1 MEEITITAPTCDTN
15 DKIVLTS
22 NAILPANA
30 TGANA
35 DYNKTIRIPKKK
47 NVIRK
52 KKEVKEKVKEE
63 VKEEDPTIPG
73 ETDIRVWEWGRDSLY
88 LKPCHIECDENGNYC
103 DCPGPVYDFTTKK
116 KLGSYLGSPNGF
128 SADFYDPR
136 DGPFDDS
143 QPVTHYVTGWR
154 K

>member
-1 MEEITITAPTCDTN
+1 MEEITITTPVCDEN
-15 DKIVLTS
+15 SKKMLTIPS
-22 NAILPANA
+22 AH
-30 TGANA
+30 A

-52 KKEVKEKVKEE
+52 KKE

>member
-1 MEEITITAPTCDTN
+1 MEEITITPPSG
-15 DKIVLTS
+15 DKIVLTH
-22 NAILPANA
+22 
-30 TGANA
+30 ANA

-52 KKEVKEKVKEE
+52 KKIVEKSSVIH
-63 VKEEDPTIPG
+63 TIPG
-73 ETDIRVWEWGRDSLY
+73 ETDIREWEGFGSLY
-88 LKPCHIECDENGNYC
+88 LKPCHEECDENGNYC

-128 SADFYDPR
+128 SEDFYDPK
-136 DGPFDDS
+136 DGPSDSLLDS

>member
-15 DKIVLTS
+15 DKIVLTA
-22 NAILPANA
+22 NATASASANA

-52 KKEVKEKVKEE
+52 KKEVKE
-63 VKEEDPTIPG
+63 DHPTIPG
-73 ETDIRVWEWGRDSLY
+73 ETDIRVWQWGRDSLY

-128 SADFYDPR
+128 SADFYDPK
-136 DGPFDDS
+136 DGPFDPLLDS

>member
-1 MEEITITAPTCDTN
+1 MEEITITPPICDKN
-15 DKIVLTS
+15 AKNALT
-22 NAILPANA
+22 IPVA
-30 TGANA
+30 TVATANA

-47 NVIRK
+47 MVIINK
-52 KKEVKEKVKEE
+52 KKKVVVEH
-63 VKEEDPTIPG
+63 TIPG
-73 ETDIRVWEWGRDSLY
+73 ETDLREWQWGHESLY
-88 LKPCHIECDENGNYC
+88 LKPCHEECDENGNYC
-103 DCPGPVYDFTTKK
+103 DCPGPLFDPISKV

-143 QPVTHYVTGWR
+143 QPVTQYITGWR